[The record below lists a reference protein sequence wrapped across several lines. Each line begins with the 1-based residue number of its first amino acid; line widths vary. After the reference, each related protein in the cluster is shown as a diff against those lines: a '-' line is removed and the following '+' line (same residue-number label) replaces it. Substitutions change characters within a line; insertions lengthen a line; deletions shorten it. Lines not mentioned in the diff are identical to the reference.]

1 MKHTSGSNMPTLRGI
16 ILPSE
21 WDEKGNIK
29 NILISTPNEE
39 EYFITRN
46 EKSEMLMDF
55 LRREVEVV
63 GLVKKNKLQKSIT
76 IQNFSIKP

>member
-1 MKHTSGSNMPTLRGI
+1 MPTIRGI
-16 ILPSE
+16 ILPAE

-39 EYFITRN
+39 EYFITSN

-76 IQNFSIKP
+76 IQDFSIKP